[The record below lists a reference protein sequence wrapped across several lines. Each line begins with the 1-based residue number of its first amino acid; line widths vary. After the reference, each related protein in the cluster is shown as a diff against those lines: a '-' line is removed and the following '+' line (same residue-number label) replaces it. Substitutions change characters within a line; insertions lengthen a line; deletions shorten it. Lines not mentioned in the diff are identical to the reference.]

1 MNQGAGYKTKQRQAI
16 LDYLMENKE
25 KHVTAASIS
34 EHLALDG
41 TRVGTTTIYR
51 HLDKLLE
58 QGLVRKYTVD
68 GTTSACF
75 QFADKDEQC
84 REHFHL
90 KCEKCGK
97 LIHLNC
103 SRVKALCDH
112 IFDEHGFEMDFFRTV
127 FYGVCGDCRNHQT
140 EETEG

>member
-1 MNQGAGYKTKQRQAI
+1 MNQSSGYKTKQRQAI
-16 LDYLMENKE
+16 LDYLMDNRDE
-25 KHVTAASIS
+25 HVTAASIS
-34 EHLALDG
+34 EHLEQNG
-41 TRVGTTTIYR
+41 SRVGTTTIYR

-75 QFADKDEQC
+75 QFAGKGENC

-97 LIHLNC
+97 LIHLSC
-103 SRVKALCDH
+103 SRVDTLCSH
-112 IFDEHGFEMDFFRTV
+112 ICEEHGFDIDYFRTV
-127 FYGVCGDCRNHQT
+127 FYGVCKECREA
-140 EETEG
+140 EELN

>member
-1 MNQGAGYKTKQRQAI
+1 MNNGARYKTKQQQAI
-16 LDYLMENKE
+16 LDFLMENKE
-25 KHVTAASIS
+25 KHLTVSNIS
-34 EHLALDG
+34 DHLESDG
-41 TRVGTTTIYR
+41 VRVGTTTIYR

-75 QFADKDEQC
+75 QFADQSQKC

-97 LIHLNC
+97 LIHLTCNHASELC
-103 SRVKALCDH
+103 SH
-112 IFDEHGFEMDFFRTV
+112 IYDEHGFEIDFFRTV
-127 FYGVCGDCRNHQT
+127 FYGVCKECKKS
-140 EETEG
+140 ETEGAI